1 VTKLRR
7 SIDELEGDLLEGGTR
22 SLRQKGLSKGEHSLL
37 GSSRGSLDH
46 EEVFVDDTIV
56 RETAHGSDALLSQI
70 DLSGTA
76 LLVAAV
82 SDSIDLLVD
91 LSSVMIT
98 ILTGTG
104 NGPLDTTWMPG
115 SDTSNLSKTFVGLSG
130 KTGGSP
136 TSGNA
141 LETFTLG
148 DSNDVDHFVFFEDR
162 RDRDGFLEETE
173 AELDLIG
180 DVSSVDLDFHKMRLL
195 LSKLQL
201 ADLSV
206 DQQANDGAAATDLFD
221 VPVDGVLPSSLLIV
235 FGVLGEGLLL
245 RGVPVFVKSPS
256 DFFA

>member
-37 GSSRGSLDH
+37 GSSSGSLDH

-56 RETAHGSDALLSQI
+56 REATHGSDALLSQI

-76 LLVAAV
+76 LLVTAV

-104 NGPLDTTWMPG
+104 DGPLDTTWMPG

-148 DSNDVDHFVFFEDR
+148 DTNDVDHFVFSSKTDETGM
-162 RDRDGFLEETE
+162 GFSKRPRANWTFS
-173 AELDLIG
+173 AMFPPLIWT
-180 DVSSVDLDFHKMRLL
+180 SMRCAFFCR
-195 LSKLQL
+195 SF
-201 ADLSV
+201 
-206 DQQANDGAAATDLFD
+206 N
-221 VPVDGVLPSSLLIV
+221 
-235 FGVLGEGLLL
+235 L
-245 RGVPVFVKSPS
+245 RI
-256 DFFA
+256 